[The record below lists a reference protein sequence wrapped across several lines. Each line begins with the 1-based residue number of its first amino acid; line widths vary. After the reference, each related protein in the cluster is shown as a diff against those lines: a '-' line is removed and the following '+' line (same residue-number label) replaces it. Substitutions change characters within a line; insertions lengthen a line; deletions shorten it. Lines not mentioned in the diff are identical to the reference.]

1 MRYLTVRNVLGAIV
15 LLFGAIIVASSSYN
29 LSAAFKSK
37 ERADLTYRYIKL
49 SRSMLEGLASFRSE
63 RGWSMTGLGFA
74 PEANRVS
81 RRVAL
86 ESRGPV
92 DRALSEA
99 AAASRSIDDPALVAP
114 LEEMSTVAA
123 AWRALRGR
131 IDADLDRPMA
141 DRDKAL
147 FAQLNEVGGRLLTLI
162 DTMSAQTDT
171 TLRQL
176 DPVLES
182 TIATKAIIGSLR
194 NLTGQQLLA
203 INMLLSGDRLPLP
216 TDGPALR
223 AREIQGRTTWDLV
236 GTLLSTHRSGVVQS
250 AYRTATATYFE
261 GSLGPQRAEILAT
274 VEAGRKPSVAPMDA
288 WLEGAARGQSAIAA
302 TALALMDAAATAA
315 DAETARARQAFA
327 VHCTLAIAG
336 LLLTLIGAA
345 IAQVWI
351 AGRIHALA
359 AATRCIAEG
368 DLTVAVPGVRH
379 RDEIGAMAAALEVFR
394 DTMQRGRALERETEQ
409 ARLAAEEQRRAGMR
423 AVADAFEEAVGA
435 VVAKVSASATALE
448 GTARSMT
455 ATATETAGQST
466 SAASAA
472 EQAATNVD
480 TVAAAVEELGSSVQ
494 EIGRQIVAS
503 SDLAGRAVAEADQT
517 MRLVQDMTRN
527 SARIGDMVGMIATI
541 ASQTNLL
548 ALNATIE
555 AARAGEAGR
564 GFAVV
569 AAEVKELATQT
580 ARATDE
586 ISQQIGQIQVVTEQ
600 AVGAITAIT
609 TRIGEIST
617 VTATISAAVEEQG
630 ATTQEI
636 VRNVA
641 QASAGTQEVTGNVA
655 GVARASERTGAAARQ
670 VLESA
675 SDLSRESEH
684 LGTAVGR
691 FLARVRAA

>member
-1 MRYLTVRNVLGAIV
+1 MRYLTVRNVLGTVI
-15 LLFGAIIVASSSYN
+15 LLFGAIIIVSSAYN
-29 LSAAFKSK
+29 LSTAFESK
-37 ERADLTYRYIKL
+37 QKAHLTYRYIKL
-49 SRSMLEGLASFRSE
+49 SRAMLESLAWFRSE

-74 PEANRVS
+74 PEANQVS
-81 RRVAL
+81 RRVTL
-86 ESRGPV
+86 ESRGPA
-92 DRALSEA
+92 DQALSEA
-99 AAASRSIDDPALVAP
+99 AAAVRAVDDPALVAAM
-114 LEEMSTVAA
+114 EELAQAA
-123 AWRALRGR
+123 DSWRTLRGR
-131 IDADLDRPMA
+131 IDADLDRPLA
-141 DRDKAL
+141 GRDKAL
-147 FAQLNEVGGRLLTLI
+147 FTQLNEAGGRVLTLI
-162 DTMSAQTDT
+162 DGLSTRTDT
-171 TLRQL
+171 ALRRL
-176 DPVLES
+176 DPALES

-194 NLTGQQLLA
+194 SLTGQQLLTMN
-203 INMLLSGDRLPLP
+203 ILLSGDRLPLP
-216 TDGPALR
+216 TDGPVLR
-223 AREIQGRTTWDLV
+223 ARETQVRTTWDLI
-236 GTLLSTHRSGVVQS
+236 GTLLSTSRSDLVQS
-250 AYRTATATYFE
+250 AYRTATAAYFE
-261 GSLGPQRAEILAT
+261 GSLGTQRAEAVAA

-288 WLEGAARGQSAIAA
+288 WLENAARSQSAIAA
-302 TALALMDAAATAA
+302 TALALMDAAAATA
-315 DAETARARQAFA
+315 DAEVERARQAFA
-327 VHCTLAIAG
+327 VHCTLAVAG
-336 LLLTLIGAA
+336 LLLTLVGAA

-359 AATRCIAEG
+359 TATRRIADG
-368 DLTVAVPGVRH
+368 DLAVAVPGTRH

-394 DTMQRGRALERETEQ
+394 DTMQRSRALERETEQ
-409 ARLAAEEQRRAGMR
+409 ARLAAEEQRRIGMR

-435 VVAKVSASATALE
+435 VVAKVSASAAALE

-517 MRLVQDMTRN
+517 MRLVQEMTRN
-527 SARIGDMVGMIATI
+527 STRIGDMVGMIATI

-569 AAEVKELATQT
+569 AAEVKALATQT
-580 ARATDE
+580 AKATDE
-586 ISQQIGQIQVVTEQ
+586 IGQQIGQIQVVTDQ

-655 GVARASERTGAAARQ
+655 GVAMASERTGAAARQ
-670 VLESA
+670 VLDSA

-684 LGTAVGR
+684 LGTEVQR